1 MISYIR
7 GLLAETLE
15 DAVVVEAGN
24 VGYHIFVPASVFK
37 SLPGLGK
44 EVKIYTYFNVRED
57 AVMLFGFLARADLE
71 MFRQLIGV
79 NGVGP
84 KSAMGLLSVLSP
96 DELKLAVVSSDAK
109 RIAKAPGIGS
119 KTAQRI
125 ILDLKDRIKP
135 EEALYSGFV
144 QDERPEIFGDAGPG
158 KEATEALTALGY
170 SAGEA
175 AGAVKK
181 VAITEGMTAED
192 ILKAALKYLAIL

>member
-125 ILDLKDRIKP
+125 ILDL
-135 EEALYSGFV
+135 V
-144 QDERPEIFGDAGPG
+144 
-158 KEATEALTALGY
+158 
-170 SAGEA
+170 
-175 AGAVKK
+175 
-181 VAITEGMTAED
+181 
-192 ILKAALKYLAIL
+192 

>member
-1 MISYIR
+1 
-7 GLLAETLE
+7 
-15 DAVVVEAGN
+15 
-24 VGYHIFVPASVFK
+24 
-37 SLPGLGK
+37 
-44 EVKIYTYFNVRED
+44 
-57 AVMLFGFLARADLE
+57 

-84 KSAMGLLSVLSP
+84 KSAMGLLSVLSL

-192 ILKAALKYLAIL
+192 ILKAALKYLAFL